1 MFMQIPSGRLAE
13 EFGGKWI
20 VAISLIGSGVVNLI
34 TPLVASSVPMLI
46 FSRIVLGFMQ
56 GGIFP
61 SCFAMLHKW
70 MPIKER
76 SIGFAFMDV
85 GATIGSVIATTGSGY
100 LSEHGFAGGWP
111 SVFYMSGLVSLL
123 ALFAWIPYVQSDPKD
138 HPEVSK
144 EELKYIY
151 ERGASEME
159 GNDHVN
165 NNANRIR
172 PRVPWKQI
180 LTSGPVIA
188 IVISKFSLGWSYL
201 MLLSKL
207 PAYLH
212 DVLHIAPTQ
221 VCLCPQQNQLFLCLS
236 LSASFS

>member
-1 MFMQIPSGRLAE
+1 MQIPSGRLAE

-20 VAISLIGSGVVNLI
+20 VAISLIGSGLINLI
-34 TPLVASSVPMLI
+34 TPFVAYSVTLLTL
-46 FSRIVLGFMQ
+46 SRIVLGLMQ

-70 MPIKER
+70 MPVKER

-111 SVFYMSGLVSLL
+111 SVFYSSGIVSLL
-123 ALFAWIPYVQSDPKD
+123 ALFAWLPYVQSDPKH
-138 HPEVSK
+138 HPDVSK
-144 EELKYIY
+144 EELKYIH
-151 ERGASEME
+151 EKGTDLEE
-159 GNDHVN
+159 NDHVN
-165 NNANRIR
+165 NNGVR
-172 PRVPWKQI
+172 PRVPWSAI
-180 LTSGPVIA
+180 LTSPPVIA
-188 IVISKFSLGWSYL
+188 VVISKFSLGWSYL

-221 VCLCPQQNQLFLCLS
+221 VCLPFFSIFWCFLFW
-236 LSASFS
+236 F

>member
-1 MFMQIPSGRLAE
+1 MQIPSGRLAE

-20 VAISLIGSGVVNLI
+20 VAISLIGSGFINLI
-34 TPLVASSVPMLI
+34 TPHVAYSVTLLT
-46 FSRIVLGFMQ
+46 FSRIILGLMQ

-70 MPIKER
+70 MPVKER

-85 GATIGSVIATTGSGY
+85 GATIGSVIATTGSGF

-111 SVFYMSGLVSLL
+111 SVFYCSGIISFL

-138 HPEVSK
+138 HPEVTK

-151 ERGASEME
+151 DKGIDPE
-159 GNDHVN
+159 GNDHIN
-165 NNANRIR
+165 NNGIR

-188 IVISKFSLGWSYL
+188 VVISKFSLGWSYL

-212 DVLHIAPTQ
+212 DVLHIAPTEVSPYNILLDVLQ
-221 VCLCPQQNQLFLCLS
+221 YHCQEE
-236 LSASFS
+236 